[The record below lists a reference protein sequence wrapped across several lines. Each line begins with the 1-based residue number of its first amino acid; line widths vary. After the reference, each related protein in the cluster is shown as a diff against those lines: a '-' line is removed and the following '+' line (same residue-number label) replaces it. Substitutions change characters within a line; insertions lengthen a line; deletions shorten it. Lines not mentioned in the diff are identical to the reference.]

1 MNNSIFITGGTGSFG
16 RAFVRKIIQ
25 SKMKVDRLVIFSR
38 DEFKQ
43 SLMRSEYPSEKFP
56 FIRFFL
62 GDVRDYDRLLFAT
75 KDIRYIIHA
84 AALKQVPAAEYNPF
98 EAIKTNIIGA
108 QNLINASL
116 SNNVK
121 KVIALS
127 TDKACAPINLY
138 GATKLCSDKLFVSAN
153 NIIGKKD
160 ISFSVARYGNV
171 FGSRGSVLNV
181 FNKYK
186 NKGFFPVTDSQ
197 MTRFN
202 TTLNEATSMVL
213 DIIKNSTG
221 GEIFVPKLKS
231 FKVLDLAKAINEKNK
246 IKIIGIR
253 PGEKLHEQMIT
264 FSDSY
269 NTVELKDY
277 YVILPNGNDK
287 LRKKFFKKNK
297 YKMVKNNFEY
307 SSEKNGKYL
316 SISELKI
323 LIKKFQKDNSNINDI

>member
-1 MNNSIFITGGTGSFG
+1 
-16 RAFVRKIIQ
+16 
-25 SKMKVDRLVIFSR
+25 
-38 DEFKQ
+38 
-43 SLMRSEYPSEKFP
+43 
-56 FIRFFL
+56 
-62 GDVRDYDRLLFAT
+62 
-75 KDIRYIIHA
+75 
-84 AALKQVPAAEYNPF
+84 
-98 EAIKTNIIGA
+98 
-108 QNLINASL
+108 
-116 SNNVK
+116 
-121 KVIALS
+121 
-127 TDKACAPINLY
+127 
-138 GATKLCSDKLFVSAN
+138 
-153 NIIGKKD
+153 
-160 ISFSVARYGNV
+160 
-171 FGSRGSVLNV
+171 
-181 FNKYK
+181 
-186 NKGFFPVTDSQ
+186 

-202 TTLNEATSMVL
+202 ITLNEATSMVL

-316 SISELKI
+316 
-323 LIKKFQKDNSNINDI
+323 FQ